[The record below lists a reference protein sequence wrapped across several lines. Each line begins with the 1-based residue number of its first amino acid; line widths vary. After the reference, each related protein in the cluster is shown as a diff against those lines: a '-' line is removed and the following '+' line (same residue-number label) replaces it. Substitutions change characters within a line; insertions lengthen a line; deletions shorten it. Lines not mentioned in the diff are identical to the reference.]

1 MFFWR
6 NVLEKV
12 TSEKIDLV
20 AAHFISLK
28 GGSSMRMKFGK
39 VICYFQILF
48 VIALLASM
56 VGVDAAWGSMLD
68 KIIGRGHILV
78 GTAGD
83 YKPFT
88 YLNPSA
94 NQFEGIDI
102 DMAHHLGKSLGVE
115 VRFVKTSWPTL
126 MKDFLEGKYDVGM
139 GGISINLER
148 QKKAFFTI
156 SYLKDGKTPITRRE
170 SVAKFQTLD
179 QIDQPGVKVIVNPG
193 GTNERFVRAHLKKAT
208 IVVYEDNV
216 TIFDQIVQGKADLMI
231 TDAVETI
238 LQQKLRPELAAV
250 HPDKPFTFSEK
261 GYLLPQDVV
270 LKFWVD
276 QWLNLSLQDGTF
288 QKFYDKWLK

>member
-1 MFFWR
+1 
-6 NVLEKV
+6 
-12 TSEKIDLV
+12 
-20 AAHFISLK
+20 
-28 GGSSMRMKFGK
+28 MKFGK
-39 VICYFQILF
+39 AIHYFHIVLI
-48 VIALLASM
+48 IALLGSL
-56 VGVDAAWGSMLD
+56 VGVDVSAESMLD
-68 KIIGRGHILV
+68 KIISRGHILV

-88 YLNPSA
+88 YLNPTT

-102 DMAHHLGKSLGVE
+102 DMANHLGKSLGVE
-115 VRFVKTSWPTL
+115 VKFVKTSWPTL
-126 MKDFLEGKYDVGM
+126 MKDFLEGKYDIGM
-139 GGISINLER
+139 GGVSINLER

-156 SYLKDGKTPITRRE
+156 PYLKDGKTPITRKE
-170 SVAKFQTLD
+170 NVAKFQTLD
-179 QIDQPGVKVIVNPG
+179 QIDQPGIKVIVNPG
-193 GTNERFVRAHLKKAT
+193 GTNERFVRANLKKAAIT
-208 IVVYEDNV
+208 VYEDNV

-276 QWLNLSLQDGTF
+276 QWLNLALQDGTF
-288 QKFYDKWLK
+288 QKMYDKWLK

>member
-1 MFFWR
+1 MRIKFSKVNHYFR
-6 NVLEKV
+6 IVL
-12 TSEKIDLV
+12 
-20 AAHFISLK
+20 
-28 GGSSMRMKFGK
+28 
-39 VICYFQILF
+39 
-48 VIALLASM
+48 VIALLGSM
-56 VGVDAAWGSMLD
+56 VGVDVAWGSMLD
-68 KIIGRGHILV
+68 KIIGRGHIIV

-88 YLNPSA
+88 YLNPTT

-102 DMAHHLGKSLGVE
+102 DMALHLGKSLGIE
-115 VRFVKTSWPTL
+115 VRFAKTSWPTL
-126 MKDFLEGKYDVGM
+126 MKDFLESKYDIGM

-170 SVAKFQTLD
+170 NMAKFQTLD
-179 QIDQPGVKVIVNPG
+179 QIDQLGVKVIVNPG
-193 GTNERFVRAHLKKAT
+193 GTNERFVRAYLKKAA
-208 IVVYEDNV
+208 IIVYEDNV

-231 TDAVETI
+231 TDAIETI
-238 LQQKLRPELAAV
+238 LQQKLRPELGAV
-250 HPDKPFTFSEK
+250 HPDKPFTYSEK

-276 QWLNLSLQDGTF
+276 QWLHLTLQDGTF

>member
-1 MFFWR
+1 
-6 NVLEKV
+6 
-12 TSEKIDLV
+12 
-20 AAHFISLK
+20 
-28 GGSSMRMKFGK
+28 MRMKFRK
-39 VICYFQILF
+39 AILYFRIVL
-48 VIALLASM
+48 IIGLLGSM
-56 VGVDAAWGSMLD
+56 VSVDVAWGSTLD

-88 YLNPSA
+88 YLSPTT

-102 DMAHHLGKSLGVE
+102 DMALHLGKSLGLE

-126 MKDFLEGKYDVGM
+126 MKDFLEGKYDIGM
-139 GGISINLER
+139 GGVSINLER

-170 SVAKFQTLD
+170 NVAKFQTLD

-208 IVVYEDNV
+208 IIVYEDNV

-238 LQQKLRPELAAV
+238 LQQKLRPELTAV
-250 HPDKPFTFSEK
+250 HPDKPFTYSEK

-270 LKFWVD
+270 FKFWVD
-276 QWLNLSLQDGTF
+276 QWLHLTLQDGTF